1 MPRYYLDSIHF
12 CWTVLTT
19 YLKKMGLVDNFF
31 AVFSAKMF
39 LCKYSDVQTT
49 ENRLLEIFV
58 KPWSMAIKSLTL
70 LLLCNLLAYSNL
82 SLVGALL
89 LIFTWLYSN
98 PRSKFKFSE
107 KAGPSLKYSCFQDGG
122 CKTF

>member
-1 MPRYYLDSIHF
+1 MPTCYLDAIHF

-19 YLKKMGLVDNFF
+19 YLKKMGLVGNFF
-31 AVFSAKMF
+31 AVFLAKMF

-49 ENRLLEIFV
+49 EDRLLKLFV

-70 LLLCNLLAYSNL
+70 LLLCNLLACSNL

-98 PRSKFKFSE
+98 PRS
-107 KAGPSLKYSCFQDGG
+107 
-122 CKTF
+122 